1 MTRDLA
7 PEAYVI
13 ALLQL
18 SGMGPARLALLLADR
33 SPEEAW
39 QLVLERRAA
48 PLLGAAGHK
57 LPNIAEWQTQASQLD
72 PAKLLADHHAVALM
86 LRHSEAYPQRLVDD
100 LDPPELL
107 FGLGR
112 CALAAAPTV
121 AVVGTRRCTRY
132 GRDIAA
138 ELGFELGIRGV
149 TVVSGLARG
158 IDAAVHRAVLDAGG
172 FAAAVVAT
180 GLDVVYPRSSRD
192 LWHEVGERGALFTEM
207 PLGSVALPWRFPA
220 RNRIIAGLAD
230 VTVVVESH
238 EKGGSLYTA
247 EEAHARGRTV
257 FAVPGPIRSSASAGT
272 NALLAD
278 GSLAMCSIEDI
289 CLAVDAKRANTGHS
303 PGGQT
308 TQRENEVLD
317 ALGWEAKSLGQLVLL
332 TGMAATEVALLLDEL
347 GLAGLVTGSG
357 GFYERALPL
366 G

>member
-1 MTRDLA
+1 MSRGLP

-18 SGMGPARLALLLADR
+18 SGMGPARLALLLTDR
-33 SPEEAW
+33 SPEDAW
-39 QLVLERRAA
+39 QLILERRAA
-48 PLLGAAGHK
+48 PLLGVSGHK
-57 LPNIAEWQTQASQLD
+57 LPNIVEWQTQARQLD
-72 PAKLLADHHAVALM
+72 PAELLVAHESVTML
-86 LRHSEAYPQRLVDD
+86 LRHSEEYPQRLVDD

-107 FGLGR
+107 FALGR
-112 CALAAAPTV
+112 STLASAPTV

-132 GRDIAA
+132 GRDIAT
-138 ELGFELGIRGV
+138 ELGFELGVRGV

-172 FAAAVVAT
+172 FAVAVVAT

-192 LWHEVGERGALFTEM
+192 LWHEVAECGALFTEM
-207 PLGSVALPWRFPA
+207 PLGSAALPWRFPA

-257 FAVPGPIRSSASAGT
+257 FAVPGPIRSAASAGT

-278 GSLAMCSIEDI
+278 GSLAMCSIEDV
-289 CLAVDAKRANTGHS
+289 CVAVDAKRVRPAQSQSGLPTEH
-303 PGGQT
+303 
-308 TQRENEVLD
+308 ENEILA

-332 TGMAATEVALLLDEL
+332 TGMAPTEVALLLDEL
-347 GLAGLVTGSG
+347 SVAGLVTGSG
-357 GFYERALPL
+357 GFYERAVPL